1 MPTACHDG
9 CTLRTTS
16 SRCSR
21 LVIQIVKPYTPQPLG
36 GMGKDRL
43 SLCRRCAPSS
53 SGIGSVSGKDGVHL
67 SWGARWGK
75 KKKPAYPLGACR
87 LLYHIFFYCFQFM
100 FSQAMSLFNLFLNCW
115 HITPFLNCLYLSIWY
130 FKTVI
135 SSFLFINTSF
145 LPMPRFGIKIFFSYN
160 PLQRYAINMT
170 WQNDARIVNLN
181 YGKMLSF
188 SAFFVTNVVLP
199 GLKRAS

>member
-9 CTLRTTS
+9 CTLRTTF

-36 GMGKDRL
+36 GVGKDRL
-43 SLCRRCAPSS
+43 GLCRRCAPSS

-87 LLYHIFFYCFQFM
+87 LLYHIFFIVFNSCFHKRRACSIC
-100 FSQAMSLFNLFLNCW
+100 FSTVGILRLSLIACTFR
-115 HITPFLNCLYLSIWY
+115 SG
-130 FKTVI
+130 
-135 SSFLFINTSF
+135 TSK
-145 LPMPRFGIKIFFSYN
+145 L
-160 PLQRYAINMT
+160 
-170 WQNDARIVNLN
+170 
-181 YGKMLSF
+181 
-188 SAFFVTNVVLP
+188 
-199 GLKRAS
+199 

>member
-1 MPTACHDG
+1 
-9 CTLRTTS
+9 
-16 SRCSR
+16 
-21 LVIQIVKPYTPQPLG
+21 
-36 GMGKDRL
+36 MGWEK
-43 SLCRRCAPSS
+43 
-53 SGIGSVSGKDGVHL
+53 IGSVFAGDVRHLHRVSARSRAKMAYIFHGV
-67 SWGARWGK
+67 RVWGK

-170 WQNDARIVNLN
+170 WQNDARIVDLN
-181 YGKMLSF
+181 YGKMLAF
-188 SAFFVTNVVLP
+188 SAFSVTNVVLS